1 MKQTINKYQFRDAFM
16 SIRPDN
22 FSYESLE
29 ILFEY
34 FEQLEDDIGEDIEL
48 DVIAICCDWVEST
61 PDEIREYYDPVDV
74 DSNSDIE
81 DYLEEQTQ
89 LAGVTSTGNF
99 VYMSF

>member
-1 MKQTINKYQFRDAFM
+1 MKQTINIHQFKDAFM

-22 FSYESLE
+22 FSYEALE

-48 DVIAICCDWVEST
+48 DVIAICCDWAEST
-61 PDEIREYYDPVDV
+61 PDEIRQDFNLTDIDD
-74 DSNSDIE
+74 DSDLE
-81 DYLEEQTQ
+81 DYLAEQTQ

>member
-22 FSYESLE
+22 FSYEALE

-48 DVIAICCDWVEST
+48 DVIAICCDWTEST
-61 PDEIREYYDPVDV
+61 PNDIRQDYDLADIDD
-74 DSNSDIE
+74 DSDLE
-81 DYLEEQTQ
+81 DYLAEQTQ
-89 LAGVTSTGNF
+89 LAGITSTGNF